1 MSITYK
7 IDKFI
12 DLPDEGKKLVG
23 LQCVNSN
30 GQTFIVDKKIT
41 VVDGKSDASYVADAH
56 TASADEI
63 NAWSAQFAVQGRAF
77 NPETGNIE

>member
-23 LQCVNSN
+23 LHCVNSN
-30 GQTFIVDKKIT
+30 GQTLMANQTLVT
-41 VVDGKSDASYVADAH
+41 SLTHTLQAQMKSMLGLHSLQY
-56 TASADEI
+56 
-63 NAWSAQFAVQGRAF
+63 RAGLLILKL
-77 NPETGNIE
+77 ET